1 MFGTLYGR
9 KHGVYLAHHL
19 QGVQHLVFRRTGM
32 DVLPLHLETGR
43 SGVEVFVLQLAF
55 VTAVHG
61 VGILRTEPRH
71 VEIVHPASYLL
82 VGRETDAY
90 LPVLHLRMRHKVF
103 GSGHDF
109 GHSRLVVGTEQRRPV
124 RGDERL
130 PLEERKLRK
139 FGHGHRHGI
148 VQPDIPAVVMF
159 DNLRLHILAAHV
171 GTRIHMGYEPY
182 HRPVLITRRR
192 RNRPHDIAV
201 TVHLHLLQAERL
213 HLLGQ
218 TGEQHLLLLGRRE
231 SRTVLVALRIEAD
244 VFQES
249 FKQFHMHLFWLYCFP

>member
-1 MFGTLYGR
+1 MISAT
-9 KHGVYLAHHL
+9 
-19 QGVQHLVFRRTGM
+19 
-32 DVLPLHLETGR
+32 
-43 SGVEVFVLQLAF
+43 
-55 VTAVHG
+55 
-61 VGILRTEPRH
+61 
-71 VEIVHPASYLL
+71 PALSS
-82 VGRETDAY
+82 A
-90 LPVLHLRMRHKVF
+90 P
-103 GSGHDF
+103 S
-109 GHSRLVVGTEQRRPV
+109 SVVPSV
-124 RGDERL
+124 AMSVCS
-130 PLEERKLRK
+130 LEERKLRK

-192 RNRPHDIAV
+192 RNRPHNIAV

-218 TGEQHLLLLGRRE
+218 TGEQHFLLLGRRE

-249 FKQFHMHLFWLYCFP
+249 FKQFHMHLFGYTVFLDAAYSCGNPTARIRRRPYANLRIYSETSGLARLESHTT